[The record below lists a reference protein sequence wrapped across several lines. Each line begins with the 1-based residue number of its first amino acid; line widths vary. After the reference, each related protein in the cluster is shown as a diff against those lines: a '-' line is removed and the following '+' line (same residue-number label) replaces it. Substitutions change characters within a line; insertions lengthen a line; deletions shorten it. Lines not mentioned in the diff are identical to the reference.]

1 MKKVFSIIGSL
12 KNKLGKWFWILSVI
26 LVIAII
32 SLLTSNKKGLKV
44 ETVQVSKGDLVE
56 TISTSGTIKAD
67 QYSVLTF
74 PTGGLI
80 SWVGVTTGQKVY
92 KGQVIAKLDTV
103 VLNAAYEQAL
113 NNYRSAQAAADS
125 TLDSV
130 KGHDNDETFAQKAT
144 RTAAEVARDN
154 AYNAVL
160 AAQQNLRN
168 ATIYA
173 PFSGIVDT
181 VNPSSPGINVMAG
194 SANYTVVNPT
204 TVYFDAE
211 VEETD
216 LPNLKVGQSVNVKL
230 DAYPDE
236 ELMGNLNVIGMVA
249 FTSSTGGNAYHVRI
263 SLPKDQ
269 VATAT
274 SSATYKFRVGMKGDA
289 DIILNTIPG
298 VLKVSSTAIVNDGEN
313 NFVWIIENGRAI
325 KKQITIGGSSDT
337 DTEVKTGLAEGQQ
350 VIDNPSSLLKP
361 GQKVSL

>member
-1 MKKVFSIIGSL
+1 MKEIFSTVVNI
-12 KNKLGKWFWILSVI
+12 KNKSGKWFWVISVI
-26 LVIAII
+26 LVVAVII
-32 SLLTSNKKGLKV
+32 LLSSNKKGIKV
-44 ETVQVSKGDLVE
+44 ETVQVSRGDLVE

-80 SWVGVTTGQKVY
+80 SWVGVTPGQKVY
-92 KGQVIAKLDTV
+92 KGQIIAKLDTV

-125 TLDSV
+125 VLDSV
-130 KGHDNDETFAQKAT
+130 KGHSTDETFVQKAT
-144 RTAAEVARDN
+144 RTAAEVNRDN

-168 ATIYA
+168 ATIYS

-181 VNPSSPGINVMAG
+181 VNPSSAGINAMAG
-194 SANYTVVNPT
+194 SANYTVVNPA

-216 LPNLKVGQSVNVKL
+216 LPSLKVNQSVNLKL
-230 DAYPDE
+230 DVYPE
-236 ELMGNLNVIGMVA
+236 EQFVGNLNVIGMVA

-269 VATAT
+269 VASAT
-274 SSATYKFRVGMKGDA
+274 SSANYKFRVGMKGDA
-289 DIILNTIPG
+289 DIILNTVPN
-298 VLKVSSTAIVNDGEN
+298 VLKVSSTVIINDGEN
-313 NFVWIIENGRAI
+313 SFVWTVENGRAV
-325 KKQITIGGSSDT
+325 KKQITVGGSSDS
-337 DTEVKTGLAEGQQ
+337 DTEIKSGLNEGQY
-350 VIDNPSSLLKP
+350 VIDNPSSLLKA

>member
-1 MKKVFSIIGSL
+1 MKKIFSIIANV
-12 KNKLGKWFWILSVI
+12 KNKLGKWFWVLVVV
-26 LVIAII
+26 LVIVII

-44 ETVQVSKGDLVE
+44 ETVQVARGDLVE
-56 TISTSGTIKAD
+56 TVSTSGTIKAD

-80 SWVGVTTGQKVY
+80 SWVGVTSGQKVY

-113 NNYRSAQAAADS
+113 NNYRSAQASADS

-130 KGHDNDETFAQKAT
+130 KGHDNDETFVQKAT

-173 PFSGIVDT
+173 PFAGIIDT
-181 VNPSSPGINVMAG
+181 VNPSSPGINVLAG
-194 SANYTVVNPT
+194 AANYTIVNPST
-204 TVYFDAE
+204 AYFDAE

-216 LPNLKVGQSVNVKL
+216 LPKLKINQLVNLKL
-230 DAYPDE
+230 DAYPE
-236 ELMGNLNVIGMVA
+236 EQFTGNLNVIGMVA

-269 VATAT
+269 MAVATT
-274 SSATYKFRVGMKGDA
+274 SATYKFRVGMKGDA
-289 DIILNTIPG
+289 DIILNTIPN
-298 VLKVSSTAIVNDGEN
+298 VLKVSSSAIISDGEN
-313 NFVWIIENGRAI
+313 NYVWIIENGRAV
-325 KKQITIGGSSDT
+325 KKQITIGGSSDM
-337 DTEVKTGLAEGQQ
+337 DTEIKSGLNDGQS
-350 VIDNPSSLLKP
+350 VIDNPSSLLKV